1 MHACLAKTISTWLP
15 VLVSKEGLKCL
26 LDAKDSTGKM
36 RACNANG
43 ATAQV
48 DAQQLPVERE
58 AMQFIS
64 NALRNFGKGFEVLG
78 REEALECWSEGKDDE
93 EKMHACLAK
102 TTSTWL
108 AVLVSEEGL
117 KCLLAAKYS
126 PGKIRAC
133 NANGATALAF
143 ATKANGATA
152 VSINF
157 LLGASLAILL
167 LVRAS

>member
-1 MHACLAKTISTWLP
+1 M
-15 VLVSKEGLKCL
+15 
-26 LDAKDSTGKM
+26 
-36 RACNANG
+36 
-43 ATAQV
+43 QV
-48 DAQQLPVERE
+48 DAQQSPAESEVQE
-58 AMQFIS
+58 FIS
-64 NALRNFGKGFEVLG
+64 NALTKFALNGPCLG
-78 REEALECWSEGKDDE
+78 QEEALECWSEGKDDE

-102 TTSTWL
+102 TISTWL

-117 KCLLAAKYS
+117 KCLLDAKDNT
-126 PGKIRAC
+126 GKIRAC